1 MGAAFGYD
9 SPCCTK
15 RLKDIGEEG
24 EEPPPWHPDM
34 QERQGHAL
42 ASEGKYVQPNVMPQR
57 SAAEVAGAS
66 GDRRGSAC
74 SAAEVP
80 AAVSRSS
87 HGSSAGQATEFPPQ
101 RAAEAAPTGPRER
114 APWVTKPS
122 GGNPQ
127 NADAAAGLPTAKVS
141 AALPPTAATS
151 TAVVPTAKVSAAL
164 PPTAGT
170 SAAVVPTAKL
180 SATLPPTAG
189 TSAAVVPTA
198 KVSSALPPTAGT
210 SAAVVPTAVS
220 TNGMKTGATN
230 EQEAGSLPG
239 EREAGDREAETQP
252 SSTYRS
258 LSNWFESPS
267 RKAESSNSTSNQ
279 EEEMAPTLRIMR
291 SLTNWYSG
299 GGEAAEVAPQLPP
312 TRTIREDVSA
322 PTPCHYYNVSSFIS
336 EGGDFNTDSFL
347 MVKGSQKGQQ
357 AAENMPPTP
366 EVEGN

>member
-24 EEPPPWHPDM
+24 EDM
-34 QERQGHAL
+34 KERQGHAL

-170 SAAVVPTAKL
+170 SAAVVPTA
-180 SATLPPTAG
+180 
-189 TSAAVVPTA
+189 
-198 KVSSALPPTAGT
+198 
-210 SAAVVPTAVS
+210 VS

-312 TRTIREDVSA
+312 TSTIREDVSA